1 MCGQIWWKTEVVNR
15 WIGQLPGAWWGR
27 WRRLKLRGDGGGD
40 VVRATLIGHVSAT
53 LAYLETHREE
63 IGEERWSWWPLGK
76 RVINQM
82 SGTEV
87 DVKANR
93 AGSEKSRDPTPS
105 VPAAA
110 KPRWLN

>member
-1 MCGQIWWKTEVVNR
+1 M
-15 WIGQLPGAWWGR
+15 
-27 WRRLKLRGDGGGD
+27 
-40 VVRATLIGHVSAT
+40 RATLIGHVSAT